1 MFNLIR
7 KDILL
12 TFSTKGNFLTI
23 ILLIP
28 LMNLILGVSKPIQL
42 IEISIIYVGYILTI
56 SSFSYEFRSKSNM
69 LIQSLPIKKRDIVF
83 SKYISIFINFIFSII
98 ITVAYLWIISLF
110 KIKTVD
116 SFNFNIIK
124 DTLSILLLGLSIS
137 LPLHFVLPP
146 KIANFTNVFVLM
158 MIINTIILGSNSIN
172 SMFNS
177 KESGDFRLLIIAGVV
192 WVLSMIISLF
202 IYENRDLV

>member
-1 MFNLIR
+1 MFSLIR
-7 KDILL
+7 KDMLL

-28 LMNLILGVSKPIQL
+28 LMNLMLGVSKPSQL
-42 IEISIIYVGYILTI
+42 IAISIISITHILTI
-56 SSFSYEFRSKSNM
+56 ASFSYELRSKSNM
-69 LIQSLPIKKRDIVF
+69 LIQSLPIKKRDIIF
-83 SKYISIFINFIFSII
+83 SKYISIFINFIFSVIV
-98 ITVAYLWIISLF
+98 TVVYLWITSLF

-137 LPLHFVLPP
+137 LPLHFALPP
-146 KIANFTNVFVLM
+146 KMANFTNVFILM
-158 MIINTIILGSNSIN
+158 MIINTVILGPNSIN

-177 KESGDFRLLIIAGVV
+177 KGSGDFKLLIIAVVV
-192 WVLSMIISLF
+192 WVLSMIISLM
-202 IYENRDLV
+202 IYEKKDLV